1 MESRLGPLKKRE
13 MSPLK
18 FSILKPTRVREQA
31 CIVNSMA
38 FMGVGRKEGLKKNSD
53 RNIGGTERLSQL
65 FQDRE
70 TLLN

>member
-1 MESRLGPLKKRE
+1 

-18 FSILKPTRVREQA
+18 FSVPKLTRVREQA

-38 FMGVGRKEGLKKNSD
+38 FMGVGRKEGFKKINSD
-53 RNIGGTERLSQL
+53 RNTGGTERWSQL